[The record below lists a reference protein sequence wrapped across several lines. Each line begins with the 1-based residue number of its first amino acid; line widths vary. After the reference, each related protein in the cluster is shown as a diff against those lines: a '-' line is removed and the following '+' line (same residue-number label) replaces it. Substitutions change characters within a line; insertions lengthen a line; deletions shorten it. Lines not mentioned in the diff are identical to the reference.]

1 MRNYDSSQVPE
12 HVKNTY
18 RLNHENQTV
27 AYVDEMTSKFCNF
40 DKMKMSIWEAMTKLE
55 ELVDMSDPDFHS
67 QQSMHAYLTAESL
80 RKRFP
85 EEDWLHLVGLLH
97 DMGKVLSLPA
107 FGLPQWAVVGDTFPV
122 GVAHAE
128 EIVHFPLFAGNE
140 DNSNTAYNTS
150 YGIYQPHCGLDNLK
164 MSWGHDEYLY
174 RWALKN
180 DTALPP
186 MALKVIRFHS
196 FYAWH
201 SEGAY
206 QRLLKPEDEETLV
219 WVKRFSASD
228 LYSKAEELPTKQH
241 IEETL
246 RPYYQK
252 LIEKYFPREVLDW

>member
-1 MRNYDSSQVPE
+1 
-12 HVKNTY
+12 
-18 RLNHENQTV
+18 
-27 AYVDEMTSKFCNF
+27 
-40 DKMKMSIWEAMTKLE
+40 
-55 ELVDMSDPDFHS
+55 MSDPDFHS
-67 QQSMHAYLTAESL
+67 QQSYALACCYLLTASMHAYLTAESL

-122 GVAHAE
+122 GYGWSLSSTLVAFSTLGLLMPKKLSTFRFSLE
-128 EIVHFPLFAGNE
+128 TKIIPILRTIPPTGYTSLIVVWTIWKCHGVW
-140 DNSNTAYNTS
+140 NSLPNRFVPFS
-150 YGIYQPHCGLDNLK
+150 LL
-164 MSWGHDEYLY
+164 GHDEYLY

-219 WVKRFSASD
+219 WVKRYVAS
-228 LYSKAEELPTKQH
+228 LFRLVKNWLA
-241 IEETL
+241 
-246 RPYYQK
+246 
-252 LIEKYFPREVLDW
+252 